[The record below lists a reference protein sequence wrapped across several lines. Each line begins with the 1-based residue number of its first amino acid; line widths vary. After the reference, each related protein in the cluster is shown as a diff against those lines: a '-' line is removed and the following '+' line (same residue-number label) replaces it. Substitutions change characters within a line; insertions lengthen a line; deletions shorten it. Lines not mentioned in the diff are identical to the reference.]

1 MFVIGTTEVQF
12 MSYLNLVHDRLLLI
26 NRILMGLTLRVGEA
40 VKIIELDNS
49 RPASRPIASSHNVPA
64 HREIDC
70 REYSFADR
78 AKKSLRPTLFRKI
91 MQIAR
96 LTKSR
101 VSSKTFPVAESQVIR
116 VSDENNVN
124 SLLKIYT
131 LLENVSANINSAYG
145 IHIIVI
151 SIMKFTTMTTL
162 LYFCCMIIIK

>member
-1 MFVIGTTEVQF
+1 MYVIGTTEVQF
-12 MSYLNLVHDRLLLI
+12 MSYLNLIHDRLLLI

-49 RPASRPIASSHNVPA
+49 RPTSPPIVRSHNAPV

-70 REYSFADR
+70 RNCSSVER
-78 AKKSLRPTLFRKI
+78 AKKPLRTTLFRKI

-96 LTKSR
+96 LS
-101 VSSKTFPVAESQVIR
+101 VFSKTFPVAGLRVVR

-131 LLENVSANINSAYG
+131 LLENVSGNVNSAYG